1 MGDIKLGRNSRIKL
15 EDSTVARMK
24 SFSITENNET
34 LDVTSFGDT
43 HLKYER
49 GMQSWTASISGH
61 LDVSDASQQ
70 TLRTAA
76 REGTKLASIRFYVDT
91 TAYYYCDVVT
101 DSEAACIISSYTR
114 NAEHNGIVSFDMEL
128 DTLVYI
134 TLSLRFRQ
142 MIYFFKPLIKV
153 DTAVTACAIPLTGV
167 IIV

>member
-15 EDSTVARMK
+15 NSVTVARMK

-61 LDVSDASQQ
+61 LDVDDASQQ

-76 REGTKLASIRFYVDT
+76 REGTKVTDIEFYVDT
-91 TAYYYCDVVT
+91 TAYYFCDTVA
-101 DSEAACIISSYTR
+101 DSESCCIIASYTR
-114 NAEHNGIVSFDMEL
+114 TGEHNGIVSFDMEVTGSGPLGQSGL
-128 DTLVYI
+128 D
-134 TLSLRFRQ
+134 
-142 MIYFFKPLIKV
+142 
-153 DTAVTACAIPLTGV
+153 G
-167 IIV
+167 